1 MVKQWLN
8 SRVLY
13 FFLWGRFFF
22 VFLHPITTI
31 IEDMKTNRFLIPVL
45 AACLA
50 VFAACGDKDND
61 YRDAW
66 VGTYEGYYNFHYS
79 SGSDHQFDTVY
90 TDETLTVAKQGDKE
104 LVVGFIG
111 QNFPVTCTPEGTFA
125 STTENPHSEWG
136 GSIKDDSLF
145 FRYYDVS
152 QGQSTTRHFKGKK
165 L

>member
-1 MVKQWLN
+1 MVEQ
-8 SRVLY
+8 RGFV
-13 FFLWGRFFF
+13 FFF
-22 VFLHPITTI
+22 VGSVFFRIFAADYNNKK
-31 IEDMKTNRFLIPVL
+31 EMKTVRFLIPAL

-90 TDETLTVAKQGDKE
+90 IDETLTVAKQGDRE

-136 GSIKDDSLF
+136 GSIKGDSLF
-145 FRYYDVS
+145 FTYYDVS
-152 QGQSTTRHFKGKK
+152 QGQSVTRHFVGSKK
-165 L
+165 H